1 MEFLGVGT
9 CNFLCKFAETIHIN
23 QAMARKKVHDKE
35 FEIYI
40 PSEKIHTVISD
51 MARRINED
59 MAGKDVIFLGILNGA
74 FMFASDLFREITL
87 DCQITFLKLASYAG
101 TSSTGTVKRLIGINE
116 DIYQK
121 TVVILEDIVDTGIT
135 LDNIIKQLKG
145 YEPKEIK
152 VATMLFKPDAYT
164 KDLKLDYV
172 GLEIP
177 NDFVLGYGLDYQGYG
192 RNLADLYKVVES

>member
-1 MEFLGVGT
+1 MR
-9 CNFLCKFAETIHIN
+9 
-23 QAMARKKVHDKE
+23 RKKVHDRE

-40 PSEKIHTVISD
+40 PNAEIRGTISD
-51 MARRINED
+51 MAEKINED
-59 MAGKDVIFLGILNGA
+59 LKGKDVIFLGILNGA
-74 FMFASDLFREITL
+74 FMFASDLFKEITL

-116 DIYQK
+116 DIIGK
-121 TVVILEDIVDTGIT
+121 TVVILEDIVDTGVT

-145 YEPKEIK
+145 YEPAEIK

-177 NDFVLGYGLDYQGYG
+177 NDFVLGYGLDYDGYG
-192 RNLADLYKVVES
+192 RNLADLYKVVED

>member
-1 MEFLGVGT
+1 MSIRKIHDLEFEVYISNEKIKDVISG
-9 CNFLCKFAETIHIN
+9 
-23 QAMARKKVHDKE
+23 MARK
-35 FEIYI
+35 
-40 PSEKIHTVISD
+40 
-51 MARRINED
+51 INID
-59 MAGKDVIFLGILNGA
+59 LAGKDVIFLGILNGA

-116 DIYQK
+116 DIYKK
-121 TVVILEDIVDTGIT
+121 TVVILEDIVDTGVT

-145 YEPKEIK
+145 YEPEEIK

-164 KDLKLDYV
+164 MNLKLDYV

-177 NDFVLGYGLDYQGYG
+177 NDFVLGYGLDYEGLG